1 MPLRI
6 RRQEII
12 ILSEIHEHEEQ
23 QNEMS
28 EVNAFLQIMEIFV
41 ILRGFE

>member
-1 MPLRI
+1 M
-6 RRQEII
+6 

-28 EVNAFLQIMEIFV
+28 EVNVFLQIKDIFV
-41 ILRGFE
+41 IL